1 MKKVALISDGW
12 KRLITY
18 AWVDGIMNYIHRS
31 GEEVCL
37 CQYNCQGNWS
47 KDRLY
52 NHAEYNI
59 YSLPD
64 LKTFDG
70 IILDCNNISD
80 RAELERLIE
89 ILRDSRLP
97 VVSIGY
103 DIPDFYYA
111 GIDNRRPIMEM
122 MEHLYERH
130 GCRRFVFAGGPKDN
144 FENTARAEAYLDSL
158 RKYGLTEEDNPVW
171 HGDYDFQTGVRYFEE
186 FMQEEKAFPDVFV
199 CANDNIA
206 AGLCFKAEEYG
217 YNVPRDFKVTGFD
230 NLDKAIYFN
239 PQITT
244 VGQLRE
250 DIGGR
255 CMEILM
261 KIWNQETVPKL
272 TYIPTECIFTES
284 CGCPNS
290 GLLNYRDY
298 ARNQIITG
306 VEKLKNEE
314 RLVELES
321 ALASSVSF
329 DEIFI
334 RICEYFKGLECDGF
348 YIAADERLYS
358 AEDNESF
365 PIEGYELE
373 RLKAFYTEEGQEG
386 LVQSNAKALLK
397 RVEENGSGN
406 SYMFTPLH
414 FRERAVGFTILKNGR
429 FLYNNP
435 YFYDIIATFLKT
447 MEDLYQK
454 LRLKKAYTKLRDI
467 YNRDQLTG
475 LYNRIAYSEMVGPAY
490 KAYCQVGEKCAVTF
504 SDADYFKEIND
515 NFGHDKGDEILKR
528 IADTLLE
535 NTPKDGY
542 VYRFG
547 GDEFVAFFPC
557 TDEKDADAFRKT
569 VTARLAEEGISISMG
584 IAVTNPESGKE
595 FEEYLRIADND
606 MYERKKSKR

>member
-31 GEEVCL
+31 GEEICL

-89 ILRDSRLP
+89 ILRDSQLP

-122 MEHLYERH
+122 MKHLYERH

-358 AEDNESF
+358 AEDNEAF

-386 LVQSNAKALLK
+386 LVQSNAKTLLK

-515 NFGHDKGDEILKR
+515 NYGHDKGDEILKR